1 LAALIDNSHSKPKLG
16 LKEDLS
22 IMNTLAGDRL
32 RRIVLGA
39 VAMLVLGIVIPG
51 CAGMPGPAA
60 AEIYRW
66 RDQNGYLHFSE
77 GPGPHHQSQAA
88 KTDASPE
95 NTSPPQ
101 STAASPVTT
110 PGANSKNGLLW
121 RISIPGRQASYL
133 LGTIHSA
140 DHRVTRL
147 RAAVADALDGCD
159 RFVMEMKLDTDAFM
173 QLGTSMMLAPD
184 RDLEALIGGELFQR
198 VVQAMAAHGMPEPA
212 VRRLK
217 PWAVIA
223 MLNMPQSD
231 GGQILDLTLY
241 QRATGQGKPASG
253 LESAGEQLAVF
264 EGLSLQDQIELL
276 DMTLKSLP
284 SQPQMFEQLIKAYA
298 ADDLERLTDIA
309 RLDHEQSR
317 SASARRF
324 MTRLNDDRNRRMAK
338 RIIPYLEQGNSF
350 IAVGALHLAGPR
362 GILAL
367 LRQSGYNTEPVP

>member
-1 LAALIDNSHSKPKLG
+1 
-16 LKEDLS
+16 
-22 IMNTLAGDRL
+22 MNTLSGHRL
-32 RRIVLGA
+32 RRIWLCA

-66 RDQNGYLHFSE
+66 RDQNGHLHFSE
-77 GPGPHHQSQAA
+77 GPGPRDQSQAA
-88 KTDASPE
+88 DKDASTE
-95 NTSPPQ
+95 TTSPPQ
-101 STAASPVTT
+101 PTAAPSVAT
-110 PGANSKNGLLW
+110 PGAKPKAGLLW
-121 RISIPGRQASYL
+121 RISTPGRQASYL

-140 DHRVTRL
+140 DQRVTRL
-147 RAAVADALDGCD
+147 RAAVARALDGCD

-184 RDLEALIGGELFQR
+184 KDLEALIGGELFQR

-212 VRRLK
+212 VRKLK
-217 PWAVIA
+217 PWAIMA
-223 MLNMPQSD
+223 MLSMPQSN

-253 LESAGEQLAVF
+253 LESASEQMAVF

-284 SQPQMFEQLIKAYA
+284 SQPQMFEQLIEAYA
-298 ADDLERLTDIA
+298 ANDLTRLTDIA
-309 RLDHEQSR
+309 RLDHEQSQ
-317 SASARRF
+317 SASAQRF
-324 MTRLNDDRNRRMAK
+324 MTRLNDDRNRRMAQ

-367 LRQSGYNTEPVP
+367 LRQSGYDTEPVP